1 MQLPSD
7 VVDALNA
14 CEAQFGRVLLAL
26 PRPGSVDAADSVFVD
41 DAEWPRLRTAVVR
54 LDSALSSV
62 GLAETCEYSLLQEY
76 FSGLDLAVL
85 PRLEDSGARGA
96 VGRQVSRSVREL
108 LKTPWLTNASVA
120 VRDFV
125 AFDLS
130 TVLFAA
136 ARRAGTW
143 RRDARVDVLGL
154 DVFAEALEAT
164 YTSGYIPY
172 GWEGVFP
179 RGCSRRAVLYVRL

>member
-7 VVDALNA
+7 VVDALKA
-14 CEAQFGRVLLAL
+14 CEAQFRTVLLAL
-26 PRPGSVDAADSVFVD
+26 PRPGSADGGDSVFAD
-41 DAEWPRLRTAVVR
+41 DAEWHRLRTAVVR
-54 LDSALSSV
+54 LDSALGSV

-108 LKTPWLTNASVA
+108 LKAPWLTNASVA

-143 RRDARVDVLGL
+143 RRDARVDAIGL
-154 DVFAEALEAT
+154 DVFAAALETT

-172 GWEGVFP
+172 GWKGVFP
-179 RGCSRRAVLYVRL
+179 HGCPLRAALYVRT